1 MTTSTC
7 TKLDTLIVTV
17 NYKTSRMV
25 TDLILSLITEINK
38 MGNTHMVIVDNASGD
53 DSVEHIQ
60 DFIEQNSINWV
71 TLIASQ
77 CNAGYATGNNLA
89 ISSIVNKRVD
99 VERIWFLN
107 PDTKVK
113 AEAGTE
119 LIKAMNDRGLHIVGS
134 RLEDEDGTLQ
144 CSHFNFPGIISELS
158 EGLRLGVFDKL
169 VKKYLVRTEPSIVPI
184 QTDWLSGASFM
195 VSKEY
200 IQKVGLMDE
209 DYFLYFE
216 ELDFFLQGKRKNMY
230 CWYIPSSRVF
240 HAVGASTG
248 ISDHRK
254 KAPRRPQY
262 WFASRRRF
270 FLKNYG
276 ALTLFC
282 CDLFFTI
289 GYTTWLLRTKLFNS
303 ARLNIEPPS
312 FLKDFIKNSF
322 LFRGFSLR
330 KHVINSTNKK

>member
-1 MTTSTC
+1 MTTSAC
-7 TKLDTLIVTV
+7 AKLDTLIVTV

-25 TDLILSLITEINK
+25 TDLVLSLTAEIYK

-53 DSVEHIQ
+53 DSVEYIQ
-60 DFIEQNSINWV
+60 DFIEKNSITWV
-71 TLIASQ
+71 TVIANQ
-77 CNAGYATGNNLA
+77 RNAGYAAGNNLA
-89 ISSIVNKRVD
+89 IRSIVKKGID

-113 AEAGTE
+113 TKAGTE
-119 LIKAMNDRGLHIVGS
+119 LIKAMNDWNLHIVGS
-134 RLEDEDGTLQ
+134 RLEDDDGTLQ

-158 EGLRLGVFDKL
+158 QGLRLGVFDKL
-169 VKKYLVRTEPSIVPI
+169 VKKYLVRTEPSIIPI

-195 VSKEY
+195 VSKTY
-200 IQKVGLMDE
+200 IEKIGLMDE

-216 ELDFFLQGKRKNMY
+216 EVDFFLQGKRKKMH

-262 WFASRRRF
+262 WFDSRRRF

-282 CDLFFTI
+282 CDLFFII
-289 GYTTWLLRTKLFNS
+289 GYTTWLLRNKLFNS
-303 ARLNIEPPS
+303 AGSNTEPPN

-330 KHVINSTNKK
+330 KYVINSTNKK

>member
-289 GYTTWLLRTKLFNS
+289 GYTTS
-303 ARLNIEPPS
+303 Y
-312 FLKDFIKNSF
+312 
-322 LFRGFSLR
+322 
-330 KHVINSTNKK
+330 

>member
-1 MTTSTC
+1 MTISAC

-25 TDLILSLITEINK
+25 TDLVLSLTAEIYK

-53 DSVEHIQ
+53 DSVEYIQ
-60 DFIEQNSINWV
+60 DFIEKNSITWV
-71 TLIASQ
+71 TVIANQ
-77 CNAGYATGNNLA
+77 RNAGYAAGNNLA
-89 ISSIVNKRVD
+89 IRSIVKKGID

-113 AEAGTE
+113 TKAGTE
-119 LIKAMNDRGLHIVGS
+119 LIKAMNDWNLHIVGS
-134 RLEDEDGTLQ
+134 RLEDDDGTLQ

-158 EGLRLGVFDKL
+158 QGLRLGVFDKL
-169 VKKYLVRTEPSIVPI
+169 VKKYLVRTEPSIIPI

-195 VSKEY
+195 VSKTY
-200 IQKVGLMDE
+200 IEKIGLMDE

-216 ELDFFLQGKRKNMY
+216 EVDFFLQGKRKKMH

-262 WFASRRRF
+262 WFDSRRRF

-282 CDLFFTI
+282 CDLFFII
-289 GYTTWLLRTKLFNS
+289 GYTTWLLRNKLFNS
-303 ARLNIEPPS
+303 AGSNTEPPN

-330 KHVINSTNKK
+330 KYVINSTNNK

>member
-1 MTTSTC
+1 MTISAC

-25 TDLILSLITEINK
+25 TDLVLSLTAEIYK

-53 DSVEHIQ
+53 DSVEYIQ
-60 DFIEQNSINWV
+60 DFIEKNSITWV
-71 TLIASQ
+71 TVIANQ
-77 CNAGYATGNNLA
+77 RNAGYAAGNNLA
-89 ISSIVNKRVD
+89 IRSIVKKGID

-113 AEAGTE
+113 TKAGTE
-119 LIKAMNDRGLHIVGS
+119 LIKAMNDWNLHIVGS
-134 RLEDEDGTLQ
+134 RLEDDDGTLQ

-158 EGLRLGVFDKL
+158 QGLRLGVFDKL
-169 VKKYLVRTEPSIVPI
+169 VKKYLVRTEPSIIPI

-195 VSKEY
+195 VSKTY
-200 IQKVGLMDE
+200 IEKIGLMDE

-216 ELDFFLQGKRKNMY
+216 EVDFFLQGKRKKMH

-262 WFASRRRF
+262 WFDSRRRF

-282 CDLFFTI
+282 CDLFFII
-289 GYTTWLLRTKLFNS
+289 GYTTWLLRNKLFNS
-303 ARLNIEPPS
+303 AGSNTEPPN

-330 KHVINSTNKK
+330 KYVINSTNKK